1 MLGPIGITEMVIIV
15 VIALLVF
22 GPKKLPSLGKS
33 LAEGITSFKKGISG
47 RDSEGDRVQKSK
59 DGSDGS

>member
-33 LAEGITSFKKGISG
+33 LAEGIVSFKKGISG
-47 RDSEGDRVQKSK
+47 SDAKPDAVVKSK
-59 DGSDGS
+59 EGSKNP

>member
-33 LAEGITSFKKGISG
+33 LAEGIVSFKKGISG
-47 RDSEGDRVQKSK
+47 SGDPSDSVEKSK
-59 DGSDGS
+59 EGSNKS

>member
-1 MLGPIGITEMVIIV
+1 MLGSVGITEMVIIL

-33 LAEGITSFKKGISG
+33 LAEGIVSFKEGIKK
-47 RDSEGDRVQKSK
+47 R
-59 DGSDGS
+59 